1 MKTLHLDRD
10 GVRGLSISESF
21 LQQNL
26 RSTLAGV
33 IMTNQFII
41 DGFVFGNSTIKGDDI
56 TEEIISMY
64 EKLLR
69 DDISYILLSSTILS
83 MYNIIDIEKLYTHLE
98 IPIIVASNNDSSG
111 IKESIRSHF
120 PETFET
126 KIKLYESLGKREK
139 ITLKS
144 GIEIFLRYRG
154 CTLEQ
159 CTKLLDKIIVHGSV
173 PEQLRLAQLLAK
185 SVSKK
190 NN

>member
-21 LQQNL
+21 SQQNL

-33 IMTNQFII
+33 IMTNQFTI
-41 DGFVFGNSTIKGDDI
+41 DGFAFGNSTIKGDDI

-83 MYNIIDIEKLYTHLE
+83 MYNIIDIEKLYTYLE
-98 IPIIVASNNDSSG
+98 IPIIVASNNDSPG
-111 IKESIRSHF
+111 IKESIKSHF

-126 KIKLYESLGKREK
+126 KLKLYESLGKREK
-139 ITLKS
+139 FTLKS
-144 GIEIFLRYRG
+144 GIEIFFRYRG
-154 CTLEQ
+154 CTLKQ
-159 CTKLLDKIIVHGSV
+159 CTQLLDKIIVQGSI
-173 PEQLRLAQLLAK
+173 PEPLRLAQLLAK
-185 SVSKK
+185 SISKK